1 MTAADEKAR
10 IWGADRRVAK
20 ATDRIFIVGI
30 VDNLCSVDLLPAGS
44 RCSMSW
50 PAFIC

>member
-30 VDNLCSVDLLPAGS
+30 VDNNLCSVPF
-44 RCSMSW
+44 C
-50 PAFIC
+50 